1 MIRTHGSVRGRGQKA
16 PPTRYPIEPPILQDL
31 IYLHLAL
38 DLCAFCRHNINYRP
52 SQHNARIMPTNFKPI
67 YTINP
72 NIAKYLMRIEAAK
85 EKVGLLPVNPTVLA
99 SLRETAKL
107 YTTHYSTMIE
117 GNQLNPDE
125 VKEVIILNGH
135 FPGRERDEHEV
146 KGYYAA
152 LAQLEQYAAQ
162 NYPITEKVIQTLHAL
177 VMSDGRTRV
186 KPTPY
191 RDGQNVIKDGGTGTI
206 VYMPPES
213 KDVPRL
219 MCNMLAWIKE
229 SDELPCPIVAGIA
242 HYQFATI
249 HPYYDGN
256 GRTARLLTTL
266 ILHLGGY
273 DLKGLYSLE
282 EYYAKNLLGYYRA
295 ISVGPSHNYYSGR
308 AKSDIT
314 EWVEYF
320 TEGVAFAFE
329 KVVKQMMESHDK
341 GEKDH
346 SELMRT
352 LDPKQRKA
360 LELFKDYEVVTSS
373 QIGELFGFQPRT
385 NAALCKKWVE
395 AGFLDIVDPS
405 FKSRKYKLADRFK
418 NLLDVY

>member
-1 MIRTHGSVRGRGQKA
+1 
-16 PPTRYPIEPPILQDL
+16 
-31 IYLHLAL
+31 
-38 DLCAFCRHNINYRP
+38 
-52 SQHNARIMPTNFKPI
+52 MPTNFKPI
-67 YTINP
+67 YNF
-72 NIAKYLMRIEAAK
+72 NAAIAKSLMRIEAAK
-85 EKVGLLPVNPTVLA
+85 EKVNLLPLNPTVLA

-125 VKEVIILNGH
+125 VKEVITLEGH

-146 KGYYAA
+146 KGYYSA

-162 NYPITEKVIQTLHAL
+162 NHPVTEKVIQSLHAL
-177 VMSDGRTRV
+177 VMSDGRTRA

-213 KDVPRL
+213 KDVPGL
-219 MCNMLAWIKE
+219 MRNMIYWIKE
-229 SDELPCPIVAGIA
+229 SYDLPCPIVAAIT

-256 GRTARLLTTL
+256 GRTARLLATL

-282 EYYAKNLLGYYRA
+282 EYYAKNLLGYYHA
-295 ISVGPSHNYYSGR
+295 ISVGPSHNYYFGR
-308 AKSDIT
+308 VESDIT
-314 EWVEYF
+314 DWVEYF
-320 TEGVAFAFE
+320 TEGMAFAFE
-329 KVVKQMMESHDK
+329 KVVNQMMESREN
-341 GEKDH
+341 GEKDY

-352 LDPKQRKA
+352 LDPRQRKA
-360 LELFKDYEVVTSS
+360 LELFREYEVVTSR
-373 QIGELFGFQPRT
+373 QIGELFGFKSRT
-385 NAALCKKWVE
+385 STALCKKWVE
-395 AGFLDIVDPS
+395 AEFLTIVDPS
-405 FKSRKYKLADRFK
+405 NKARKYKLVDK
-418 NLLDVY
+418 YQVLLKENDI

>member
-1 MIRTHGSVRGRGQKA
+1 
-16 PPTRYPIEPPILQDL
+16 
-31 IYLHLAL
+31 
-38 DLCAFCRHNINYRP
+38 
-52 SQHNARIMPTNFKPI
+52 MPTNFKPI
-67 YTINP
+67 YTINSS
-72 NIAKYLMRIEAAK
+72 IANYLMRIEAAK
-85 EKVGLLPVNPTVLA
+85 EKVNMLPVNPTVLS

-117 GNQLNPDE
+117 GNKLKADE
-125 VKEVIILNGH
+125 VKEVIKLEGN
-135 FPGRERDEHEV
+135 FPGRERDENEV

-162 NYPITEKVIQTLHAL
+162 DSSVTDKVVQTLHAL

-191 RDGQNVIKDGGTGTI
+191 RDGQNVIKDGASGTI

-213 KDVPRL
+213 KDVPGL
-219 MCNMLAWIKE
+219 MRNMISWIKE
-229 SDELPCPIVAGIA
+229 NDELPIPIVAAIT

-256 GRTARLLTTL
+256 GRTSRLLTTL

-273 DLKGLYSLE
+273 GLKGLYSLE

-295 ISVGPSHNYYSGR
+295 ISVGPSHNYYFGR
-308 AKSDIT
+308 VESDIT
-314 EWVEYF
+314 NWIEYF
-320 TEGVAFAFE
+320 TEGMAFSFE
-329 KVVKQMMESHDK
+329 KVISQMKLSNDK

-346 SELMRT
+346 SDLMRT

-360 LELFKDYEVVTSS
+360 LELFKKYDLVTSK
-373 QIGELFGFQPRT
+373 QVGDLFGFQPRT

-395 AGFLDIVDPS
+395 SGFLKIADSS
-405 FKSRKYKLADRFK
+405 FKSRKYRLSNKFK
-418 NLLDVY
+418 KLLDI